1 MNEAEI
7 PSLDE
12 LFDDLTNHPSPRIQ
26 EQASWLMLDHYPE
39 QSIPRLLALI
49 ENSDPAIYR
58 AAVKALGLF
67 GLEALAPLCQKYHS
81 STNSTVRACCIKAFV
96 QVSAKHPDQALTN
109 EAMQVLEEGLSDV
122 DPVVSQSAVMA
133 IAQVGKQSAARAEA
147 LPLLLTISRGNN
159 TAHAISAI
167 MALGEIKNQ
176 AAVEALEELIKD
188 NTLDPIISDIAKS
201 SLERSQMQKPVA

>member
-7 PSLDE
+7 PSLDQ

-49 ENSDPAIYR
+49 ENSDPVIYR

-67 GLEALAPLCQKYHS
+67 GLEALTPLCQKYRS

-176 AAVEALEELIKD
+176 AAIEALDQLIND
-188 NTLDPIISDIAKS
+188 DTLDPIISDIAKS
-201 SLERSQMQKPVA
+201 SLERSQMQKPAT

>member
-7 PSLDE
+7 PSLDQ

-67 GLEALAPLCQKYHS
+67 GLEALTPLCQKYRS

-109 EAMQVLEEGLSDV
+109 EAMQVLEDGLSDV

-176 AAVEALEELIKD
+176 AAIEAIDQLIND
-188 NTLDPIISDIAKS
+188 DTLDPIISDIAKS
-201 SLERSQMQKPVA
+201 SLERSQMQKPAT

>member
-39 QSIPRLLALI
+39 QSIPRLLVLI

-67 GLEALAPLCQKYHS
+67 GLESLAPLCQKYRS
-81 STNSTVRACCIKAFV
+81 SSNSTVRACCIKAFV

-109 EAMQVLEEGLSDV
+109 EAMQVLEDGLSDV

-176 AAVEALEELIKD
+176 AAIEALDELIKD
-188 NTLDPIISDIAKS
+188 DTLDPIISDIAKS
-201 SLERSQMQKPVA
+201 SLERSQMQKPAT

>member
-7 PSLDE
+7 PSLDQ

-67 GLEALAPLCQKYHS
+67 GLEALTPLCQKYRS

-109 EAMQVLEEGLSDV
+109 EAMQVLEDGLSDV

-176 AAVEALEELIKD
+176 AAIEALDELISD
-188 NTLDPIISDIAKS
+188 DTLDPIISDIAKS
-201 SLERSQMQKPVA
+201 SLERSQMQKPAT

>member
-67 GLEALAPLCQKYHS
+67 GLEALTPLCQKYRS

-109 EAMQVLEEGLSDV
+109 EAMQVLEDGLSDV

-176 AAVEALEELIKD
+176 AAIEALDELISD
-188 NTLDPIISDIAKS
+188 DTLDPIISDIAKS
-201 SLERSQMQKPVA
+201 SLERSQMQKPVT